1 MVFQYLHSRNLYY
14 PTFLYPKVIEDI
26 QTGMP
31 PEPSLLLL
39 NLPDKPVCPTPGQQ
53 PVFNENPPER
63 CDYTLAGIGGFIAMV
78 VSAFSIEAGLFLF
91 CLIVF
96 FTAWE
101 LLTFPSRQNDY
112 RQSLQEYQVNL
123 QKFNHLA
130 FEQRKH
136 YEYQLSNHKKRCQE
150 IEAENQKRRQA
161 HSRIC
166 AQLHTPEKVAAWRQ
180 SQLQT
185 VVVRPTSLGDEVNTT
200 QFDPRGYPEFES
212 NSRFPGMLRNYFS
225 SKIYS
230 LRRLNGY
237 IPDFAYVDDSKNLS
251 IVIDI
256 NEPYTPRQYP
266 NSNGY
271 LRLLH
276 CLGQDNNRLRTFQS
290 EDWFILLFSERQTL
304 QYPLECCKEVARLI
318 DSYTGSNLVQTRFS
332 NVGELEPEPHWDEAM
347 AEAMAEQQA
356 RLRYRRSYTGNTSR
370 YLSREQ
376 TEALLMDLMG
386 QANKATKV
394 TPQKNKNRSRG
405 NLSFEEQRQK
415 ARKKIRYKFR
425 KHLKKYPELPI
436 TENSKKQFVESLLD
450 PKVEGIAGNWVRT
463 HGVEEGISLL
473 ENCQRGT

>member
-1 MVFQYLHSRNLYY
+1 MAFQTLNSSNLYY
-14 PTFLYPKVIEDI
+14 PTALCPKVIEDI

-31 PEPSLLLL
+31 PEPSLALL
-39 NLPDKPVCPTPGQQ
+39 NLPSEPARPVPETP
-53 PVFNENPPER
+53 PIFRNNPPQR
-63 CDYTLAGIGGFIAMV
+63 CDYTLLGLGTFIAMV
-78 VSAFSIEAGLFLF
+78 VSAFSIEAGLLLF
-91 CLIVF
+91 CLIAGF
-96 FTAWE
+96 SAWE
-101 LLTFPSRQNDY
+101 LLTFPSRQNAY
-112 RQSLQEYQVNL
+112 RQSVDDHNNNINKINYAFAEQ
-123 QKFNHLA
+123 QKQYKDKMLFH
-130 FEQRKH
+130 QK
-136 YEYQLSNHKKRCQE
+136 QCKE

-225 SKIYS
+225 GKIYS

-271 LRLLH
+271 LKLLH

-290 EDWFILLFSERQTL
+290 DDWFVLLFSERQTL
-304 QYPLECCKEVARLI
+304 QYPMECCKEVARLI

-347 AEAMAEQQA
+347 AETMAEQQA
-356 RLRYRRSYTGNTSR
+356 RLRYKRSYGYDNNR

-376 TEALLMDLMG
+376 TEALLMNLMG
-386 QANKATKV
+386 EPTNP
-394 TPQKNKNRSRG
+394 TPQTSQNFFRG
-405 NLSFEEQRQK
+405 NLLFEKQRQK

-425 KHLKKYPELPI
+425 KYLQKYPELSI

-463 HGVEEGISLL
+463 YGVEEGISLL